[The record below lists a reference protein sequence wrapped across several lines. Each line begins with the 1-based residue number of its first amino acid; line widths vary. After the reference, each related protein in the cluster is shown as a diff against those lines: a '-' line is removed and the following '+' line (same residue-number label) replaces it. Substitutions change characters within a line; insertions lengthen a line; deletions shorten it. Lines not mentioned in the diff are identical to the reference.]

1 MFLNFKSK
9 HFIKS
14 IMAKIEKKK
23 YGGLTCESIP
33 SENPNTH
40 TYTHTNTQKNRLKQN
55 VSGHLPTFRKS
66 YSYLAALN
74 LLIHKFVKLS
84 IIERILPFNLFLLLK
99 TLHLSKHLANYTIM
113 GRHWFLFWHLFD
125 ESGQYSLH
133 RYLYPFLI

>member
-1 MFLNFKSK
+1 
-9 HFIKS
+9 
-14 IMAKIEKKK
+14 MAKIEKKNTVDLHVNQFLPK
-23 YGGLTCESIP
+23 TP
-33 SENPNTH
+33 TH
-40 TYTHTNTQKNRLKQN
+40 THTHTNTHKNRLKQN